1 MTVKAAPKSLLQIL
15 YGGKIVLTPMMT
27 TLVKGALCGTVAV
40 FLAAAGTADFVKA
53 GELELIEDNTL
64 IVAFNGDMPGTG
76 WQDGRL
82 IGLDGELMN
91 MVATN
96 LGLKVKPALMEWA
109 GEIASLKARRVD
121 IMHGMMGWND
131 QRIKVISISDPIYYG
146 GANIT
151 QRKSTNWQSIT
162 ELEGR
167 TIATIQGFGWID
179 QLKAIEGSELKLYD
193 TSDAAIRD
201 LLAGRIEALFADPPL
216 IQYALSKNPDW
227 DIHALPVTQEFDEKY
242 SLLTGKYN
250 VVFGLSQ
257 EAPDLLEAVNAEIA
271 KIWASCANYE
281 VAKKYGLGEKSWF
294 DPGSL
299 NLRAGI
305 DRPADWKQP
314 TLPDSCG

>member
-1 MTVKAAPKSLLQIL
+1 MALAAIL
-15 YGGKIVLTPMMT
+15 S
-27 TLVKGALCGTVAV
+27 CVAV
-40 FLAAAGTADFVKA
+40 GQAAQADS
-53 GELELIEDNTL
+53 LELIEDGKL

-82 IGLDGELMN
+82 IGLDGELMH
-91 MVATN
+91 MVADN
-96 LGLKVKPALMEWA
+96 LGLKVEPALMEWA
-109 GEIASLKARRVD
+109 GEIASVKARRVD

-131 QRIKVISISDPIYYG
+131 QRIKVINISDPIYYG

-151 QRKSTNWQSIT
+151 QKKSTNWQT
-162 ELEGR
+162 VKELEGR

-179 QLKAIEGSELKLYD
+179 QLKAIEGAELKLYD

-216 IQYALSKNPDW
+216 IQYAISKNPDW
-227 DIHALPVTQEFDEKY
+227 DIHALPITQEFDPKY

-257 EAPDLLEAVNAEIA
+257 EAPHLLDAVNAEIA
-271 KIWASCANYE
+271 KIWASCANLE
-281 VAKKYGLGEKSWF
+281 VAKKYGLGDRSWF

-299 NLRAGI
+299 NLRAGV
-305 DRPADWKQP
+305 DRPEDWKQP
-314 TLPDSCG
+314 TLPDNCG